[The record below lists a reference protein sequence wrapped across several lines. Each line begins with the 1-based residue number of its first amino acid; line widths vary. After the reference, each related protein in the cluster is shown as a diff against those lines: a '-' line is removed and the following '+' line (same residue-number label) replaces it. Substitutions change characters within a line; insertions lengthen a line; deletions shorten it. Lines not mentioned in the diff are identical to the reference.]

1 MFAGLFSTSVASAPE
16 VFSVQKG
23 TVEFRQVSKRYG
35 DHQVLDGID
44 LQVRAGEVIAVC
56 GPSGS
61 GKSTLIRLINQ
72 LETVTGGEIYIDGH
86 PTSQLKGRALRQIR
100 RQVGFVFQQ
109 FNLYAHLNALDNIT
123 LALTKVHGQS
133 EDEAQ
138 HTALALLERVGLRDK
153 AQHFPAQLSGGQ
165 QQRVAIARTLAAKP
179 HIILF
184 DEPTSALDPE
194 MIGEV
199 LQVMKSLAHSGMTL
213 IVVTHEM
220 QFAREIADR
229 VVFIDGGHILEQAT
243 PEQFFTA
250 PQHPRAQRFLQKV
263 LNPLHAETR
272 NGDESAS

>member
-1 MFAGLFSTSVASAPE
+1 MLSGLFSASVASATEAFP
-16 VFSVQKG
+16 VQKG
-23 TVEFRQVSKRYG
+23 TVTFRGVTKRYG
-35 DHQVLDGID
+35 DNVVLNGID
-44 LQVRAGEVIAVC
+44 LQVAAGEVLAVC

-72 LETVTGGEIYIDGH
+72 LETLSSGEIEVDGQ
-86 PTSQLKGRALRQIR
+86 PTSTLSWRALRELR
-100 RQVGFVFQQ
+100 RHVGFVFQQ

-123 LALTKVHGQS
+123 LALRHIHGKS
-133 EDEAQ
+133 AGDAQ
-138 HTALALLERVGLRDK
+138 AIALALLARVGLQDK
-153 AQHFPAQLSGGQ
+153 AHHFPSQLSGGQ
-165 QQRVAIARTLAAKP
+165 QQRVAIARTLAADP

-199 LQVMKSLAHSGMTL
+199 LQVMKSLAHSGITL

-229 VVFIDGGHILEQAT
+229 VIFIDGGEILEQAA
-243 PEQFFTA
+243 PAQFFSA

-263 LNPLHAETR
+263 LNPLHADNKEL
-272 NGDESAS
+272 

>member
-1 MFAGLFSTSVASAPE
+1 MLAGLFSASVADATEALP
-16 VFSVQKG
+16 VQKG
-23 TVEFRQVSKRYG
+23 TVEFRQASKRYG
-35 DHQVLDGID
+35 DNVVLNAID
-44 LQVRAGEVIAVC
+44 LQVAAGEVLAVC

-72 LETVTGGEIYIDGH
+72 LETLSGGEIFVDGQ
-86 PTSQLKGRALRQIR
+86 PTSQRKGRALRALR
-100 RQVGFVFQQ
+100 RHVGFVFQQ

-123 LALTKVHGQS
+123 LALRRIHGKS
-133 EDEAQ
+133 AAEAQ
-138 HTALALLERVGLRDK
+138 KIGLTLLARVGLQDK
-153 AQHFPAQLSGGQ
+153 AHHYPSQLSGGQ
-165 QQRVAIARTLAAKP
+165 QQRVAIARTLAADP

-199 LQVMKSLAHSGMTL
+199 LQVMKSLAHSGITL

-229 VVFIDGGHILEQAT
+229 VVFIDGGEILEQAD
-243 PEQFFTA
+243 PAQFFTA

-263 LNPLHAETR
+263 LNPLHADNKEL
-272 NGDESAS
+272 

>member
-1 MFAGLFSTSVASAPE
+1 MFAGLFSASVASATEAFP
-16 VFSVQKG
+16 VQAG
-23 TVEFRQVSKRYG
+23 TVEFRQVSKRY
-35 DHQVLDGID
+35 DNHPVLKQID
-44 LQVRAGEVIAVC
+44 LKVHAGEVLAVC

-72 LETVTGGEIYIDGH
+72 LETVSGGEIYVDGK
-86 PTSQLKGRALRQIR
+86 PTSSLTGKALRELR
-100 RQVGFVFQQ
+100 RHVGFVFQQ

-123 LALTKVHGQS
+123 LALTKVHGQPQR
-133 EDEAQ
+133 EAEE
-138 HTALALLERVGLRDK
+138 TALALLERVGLRDK
-153 AQHFPAQLSGGQ
+153 AHHLPSQLSGGQ

-194 MIGEV
+194 TIGEV
-199 LQVMKSLAHSGMTL
+199 LQVMRSLAHSGMTL

-229 VVFIDGGHILEQAT
+229 VIFIDGGEILEQAA

-263 LNPLHAETR
+263 LNPLHAENR
-272 NGDESAS
+272 EL